1 MKLSIISILSLAF
14 VATATPSGADY
25 GLVGFAKDNPIG
37 PTTGGAGK
45 KSPTVTVSSVPELIS
60 AVAGTEPKIVIAK
73 GKFNLTS
80 RLRPGSNK
88 VCESRSELSLLFLT
102 QFESIIGAGKGAEI
116 TGAGITIANA
126 TNVILR
132 NFAIRNIVGNDGIT
146 IQNSTRVWIDHNG
159 KINLL
164 QT

>member
-14 VATATPSGADY
+14 VAAASPSGADY

-45 KSPTVTVSSVPELIS
+45 KSPTVTVSSVPELVS
-60 AVAGTEPKIVIAK
+60 AVAGTEPKIIIAK
-73 GKFNLTS
+73 GKFNLTA

-88 VCESRSELSLLFLT
+88 VCDKNSKRNHTHLT
-102 QFESIIGAGKGAEI
+102 ISKSIIGAGKGAEI

-126 TNVILR
+126 TNVIFR
-132 NFAIRNIVGNDGIT
+132 NFAIRKIVGNDAIT

-159 KINLL
+159 I
-164 QT
+164 TV